1 MANNSIAGT
10 IVQLNEY
17 PPDKFN
23 VLIPVTTMQ
32 VMSNLQRI
40 IVNKVQLDVS
50 DPENSKDV
58 YREKSSGK
66 YAITKVGGMKL
77 AAAANISIVDTESGM
92 TDGCK
97 RCVDMARAVGKPKAC
112 GTCPAQYNV
121 AVTVTIRVPEPSGGF
136 RLMKATREIDCAAEK
151 ESMTDA
157 QYKRFL
163 PHRTA
168 MAESKAFMRAL
179 RAALGLAATYTI
191 PELRKPF
198 IIAHVVPNLEAP
210 EIKEAV
216 AANYLQS
223 MGMLFEG
230 AGSPRAAISGNSAAL
245 PAAVDV
251 PDDGADSG
259 YPTPDI
265 PDEPDDA
272 PDFENPNLIFCD
284 DCGEQIVE
292 TQARNGQT
300 WTPENIRSYSKR
312 QYGRCL
318 CAKCQKAERASM
330 LNDKTTEIC
339 KRLDWSIYL
348 DANEDVELRKESPAG
363 EDFSICVDSK
373 NFIQNVKEYA
383 ANFDIDEHI
392 ELWIEAKRNGVKGV
406 PSARELVYDAE
417 AICKMLQELAAA
429 LAKEEPA

>member
-1 MANNSIAGT
+1 MARPRRRARRQASKRLAPFYRMTFIILMGAVAARLIILGIDALGARTGLPGGELFIPLYIIIAPVFGWQLRGWTAIGSHQRRKETTMNNNITGT

-40 IVNKVQLDVS
+40 IVNKVQLDVA
-50 DPENSKDV
+50 DPENSKDI

-77 AAAANISIVDTESGM
+77 AAAANISIVETESGM

-112 GTCPAQYNV
+112 GTCPARYDV

-136 RLMKATREIDCAAEK
+136 RLMKATKEIDCAAEK
-151 ESMTDA
+151 ESMTEA

-179 RAALGLAATYTI
+179 RAALGLAATYSL

-198 IIAHVVPNLEAP
+198 IIAHVVPNLDAP

-216 AANYLQS
+216 ASNYLQS

-230 AGSPRAAISGNSAAL
+230 AGAPRAAL
-245 PAAVDV
+245 PAAQTTAEVI
-251 PDDGADSG
+251 PDDGADGG
-259 YPTPDI
+259 YEAGGMPE
-265 PDEPDDA
+265 EPDDA
-272 PDFENPNLIFCD
+272 PDFDDPDAIFCD

-292 TQARNGQT
+292 TRAKDGRI
-300 WTPENIRSYSKR
+300 WTPENIKGYSERKF
-312 QYGRCL
+312 GRCL
-318 CAKCQKAERASM
+318 CTRCQKAE
-330 LNDKTTEIC
+330 K
-339 KRLDWSIYL
+339 
-348 DANEDVELRKESPAG
+348 
-363 EDFSICVDSK
+363 
-373 NFIQNVKEYA
+373 A
-383 ANFDIDEHI
+383 A
-392 ELWIEAKRNGVKGV
+392 RGG
-406 PSARELVYDAE
+406 R
-417 AICKMLQELAAA
+417 
-429 LAKEEPA
+429 

>member
-292 TQARNGQT
+292 TQARNGRT

-318 CAKCQKAERASM
+318 CAKCQKAERAS
-330 LNDKTTEIC
+330 
-339 KRLDWSIYL
+339 RGG
-348 DANEDVELRKESPAG
+348 R
-363 EDFSICVDSK
+363 
-373 NFIQNVKEYA
+373 
-383 ANFDIDEHI
+383 
-392 ELWIEAKRNGVKGV
+392 
-406 PSARELVYDAE
+406 
-417 AICKMLQELAAA
+417 
-429 LAKEEPA
+429 